1 MSYED
6 FIKAVEIFGIISTM
20 SKKDIKKRYL
30 KLSKKYHPD
39 VEGGSNEKFME
50 LKKAYDT
57 LQEYMENYSY
67 SFEIDDFKKQFPSF
81 TNYKNW
87 VK

>member
-6 FIKAVEIFGIISTM
+6 FIKAVEMFGIISTM

>member
-6 FIKAVEIFGIISTM
+6 FIKAVEIFGIISAM

>member
-6 FIKAVEIFGIISTM
+6 FVKAVEIFGIISTM

>member
-30 KLSKKYHPD
+30 KLSKQYHPD

-57 LQEYMENYSY
+57 LQEYMEN
-67 SFEIDDFKKQFPSF
+67 
-81 TNYKNW
+81 
-87 VK
+87 

>member
-39 VEGGSNEKFME
+39 VEGGSNEKFIE
-50 LKKAYDT
+50 LKKAYDI

>member
-67 SFEIDDFKKQFPSF
+67 SFEIDDFKKAVSIV
-81 TNYKNW
+81 YKL
-87 VK
+87 

>member
-6 FIKAVEIFGIISTM
+6 FIKAVEIFGIISRM

>member
-6 FIKAVEIFGIISTM
+6 FIKAVEIIGIISTM

>member
-6 FIKAVEIFGIISTM
+6 FKNAVELFGIISTM

-30 KLSKKYHPD
+30 RLSKKYHPD
-39 VEGGSNEKFME
+39 MKDGSHEKFTK
-50 LKKAYDT
+50 LKESYDI
-57 LQEYMENYSY
+57 LQEYMDNYSF
-67 SFEIDDFKKQFPSF
+67 SFEDEEFKKQFPSF
-81 TNYKNW
+81 MNYKNW

>member
-67 SFEIDDFKKQFPSF
+67 SFEIDDFKKQFPPF

>member
-20 SKKDIKKRYL
+20 SKKDIKKGYL

>member
-67 SFEIDDFKKQFPSF
+67 SFEIGDFKKQFPSF

>member
-67 SFEIDDFKKQFPSF
+67 SFEIEDFKKQFPSF

>member
-39 VEGGSNEKFME
+39 MSTGSHEKFTE
-50 LKKAYDT
+50 LKRNYEV
-57 LQEYMENYSY
+57 LQEYMENYSF
-67 SFEIDDFKKQFPSF
+67 SFEKDEFKKQFPAF
-81 TNYKNW
+81 FNYKSW

>member
-6 FIKAVEIFGIISTM
+6 FVKAVEIFGIISTM

-30 KLSKKYHPD
+30 KLSKKHHPD

-50 LKKAYDT
+50 LKKSYEI

-67 SFEIDDFKKQFPSF
+67 SFESDDFKKQFPSF
-81 TNYKNW
+81 MSYQNW
-87 VK
+87 MK

>member
-1 MSYED
+1 MNYDD

-39 VEGGSNEKFME
+39 MSGGSHEKFVE
-50 LKKAYDT
+50 LKKSYEI
-57 LQEYMENYSY
+57 LKEYMDSYNY
-67 SFEIDDFKKQFPSF
+67 SFEVDDFKKQFPSF
-81 TNYKNW
+81 MNYKNW

>member
-67 SFEIDDFKKQFPSF
+67 SFEIDDFKRQFPSF

>member
-1 MSYED
+1 MNYEE
-6 FIKAVEIFGIISTM
+6 FIEAVELFGIISNM

-39 VEGGSNEKFME
+39 METGSHEKFTK
-50 LKKAYDT
+50 LKESYDI
-57 LQEYMENYSY
+57 LQNYMENYSF
-67 SFEIDDFKKQFPSF
+67 SFETNEFKKQFPSF
-81 TNYKNW
+81 MNYKNW

>member
-57 LQEYMENYSY
+57 LQEYIENYSY

>member
-1 MSYED
+1 MNYED